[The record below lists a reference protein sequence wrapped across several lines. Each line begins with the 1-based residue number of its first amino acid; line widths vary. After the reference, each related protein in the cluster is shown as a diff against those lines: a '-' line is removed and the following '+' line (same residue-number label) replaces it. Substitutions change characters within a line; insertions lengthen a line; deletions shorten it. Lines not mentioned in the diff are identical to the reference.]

1 MSAFEQAWSLLK
13 GQYMHPSVMGHFA
26 RGQMVREADGPLA
39 TEYAFDDHGDPANRP
54 QRFSGTE
61 EDRRFN
67 RQEKI
72 ARDLGF
78 ETAAEMREESF
89 RPRVREQASSIPQ
102 ELVDAMIAEMKNP
115 QLEGEE
121 GDNYLSQRDDN
132 RMTNLLAARQTNP
145 SETQI
150 EQLARDVRPA
160 NNPRVDVS
168 RGI

>member
-1 MSAFEQAWSLLK
+1 
-13 GQYMHPSVMGHFA
+13 
-26 RGQMVREADGPLA
+26 
-39 TEYAFDDHGDPANRP
+39 
-54 QRFSGTE
+54 
-61 EDRRFN
+61 
-67 RQEKI
+67 
-72 ARDLGF
+72 
-78 ETAAEMREESF
+78 
-89 RPRVREQASSIPQ
+89 